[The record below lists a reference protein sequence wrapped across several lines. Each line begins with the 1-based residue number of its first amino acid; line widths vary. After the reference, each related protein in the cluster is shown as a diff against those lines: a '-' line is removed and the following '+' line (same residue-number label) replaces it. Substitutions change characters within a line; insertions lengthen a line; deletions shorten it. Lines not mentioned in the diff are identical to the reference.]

1 MVREIEN
8 KKQLVINQ
16 SEEYCLTKGSWS
28 FTWPVSQKK
37 TIFLWCI
44 LSMTL
49 LIV

>member
-1 MVREIEN
+1 MVCEIEN

-16 SEEYCLTKGSWS
+16 SEEDCLTKEADLLLDQ
-28 FTWPVSQKK
+28 FHKK
-37 TIFLWCI
+37 PIFLWCI